1 MARVSRDDDSWKASG
16 VKRRDERQDSSTPE
30 VSRRKGKKKNT
41 RRWCKGVEGRKHDY
55 EIGVGM
61 KRYQFDQSQ
70 PAKWVIDRCRNCG
83 KEINLRREGD
93 N

>member
-30 VSRRKGKKKNT
+30 VSRKGKKKNT